1 LAHVPSHARE
11 SGPRPLVIFGA
22 GTLAR
27 LARAYFARD
36 TDYQVTACTV
46 HREHIASAQ
55 MNGLPTVPFEE
66 IAQRYPPEEHSL
78 FVAVGYTRVNS
89 RRAEIFEQCL
99 ALGYDLATVV
109 SSRSHCWDDLRIGR
123 NCMVFDGV
131 VIEPN
136 VEIGD
141 DVVVWSG
148 AQISHDTSVGDHC
161 FLGPNAVLLGDVTVE
176 PRSFVGGNATVRN
189 GVTIAADCVVGAGT
203 VIKRDTVSGEVYAVE
218 RTRALE
224 GRHSEELVDL

>member
-1 LAHVPSHARE
+1 MPSLARE
-11 SGPRPLVIFGA
+11 SAPKSLIVFGA

-27 LARAYFARD
+27 LARSYFGRD

-46 HREHIASAQ
+46 HREHISTAQ
-55 MNGLPTVPFEE
+55 LNGLPTVPFEE
-66 IAQRYPPEEHSL
+66 IAERYPPAEHSL
-78 FVAVGYTRVNS
+78 FVAVGYSRVN
-89 RRAEIFEQCL
+89 RGRAEIFEQCV
-99 ALGYDLATVV
+99 ALGYHLATVV

-141 DVVVWSG
+141 DVVIWSG
-148 AQISHDTSVGDHC
+148 AQVSHDTFVGDHC

-176 PRSFVGGNATVRN
+176 RRSFVGGNATVRN
-189 GVTIAADCVVGAGT
+189 GVRIAADCVIGTGA
-203 VIKRDTVSGEVYAVE
+203 VIKRDTAPGEVYSVE